1 MRDSPFDRHLAML
14 PPARDVLGHRLLL
27 HGVHPQE
34 TADALLVQF
43 DGRPVFLAFL
53 DKADRLRQPFAQTL
67 LEGLDDIR
75 VYDRSHVKPPENVG
89 GAFGLASHYQRKMTT
104 GTLQERIISV
114 VVEPMNRL
122 LRREWL

>member
-1 MRDSPFDRHLAML
+1 ML

-27 HGVHPQE
+27 HGVHARE
-34 TADALLVQF
+34 TPDALLVQF
-43 DGRPVFLAFL
+43 DRRPVFLAFL
-53 DKADRLRQPFAQTL
+53 DEADRFRQLFAQTL

-75 VYDRSHVKPPENVG
+75 VFDRFHVEPPEM
-89 GAFGLASHYQRKMTT
+89 LAGRRPASNDHRKMTT